1 VVGISSDVFMKYPAL
16 PPLILHCHVPKTAGV
31 SFTQVLH
38 ETFQP
43 FHLHHLHPDPAYVFT
58 PQILET
64 LLEIN
69 PLLKSLTSHHL
80 RIFPRRLQNHRPI
93 YITFL
98 REPVAALISLLKYAQ
113 REYNNWKPEAQRS
126 WPKDTPRRRLRDLA
140 QAYLDNMGERQQYSY
155 QTCYFCSS
163 LSMERAG
170 LKSGVEYGVDCPD
183 IASHILDQFFFVGIT
198 EEMPKSLELL
208 SASFKALGIELRKP
222 PSLHLN
228 RTRTREDLSWLN
240 LDDAVGRR
248 LLRCQPS
255 DEQLYRKFRE
265 RFFDIYSRYRKT
277 GVVDVPSDQG
287 PEDQPICEWAARRV
301 LQREKQG
308 QELGSASLESR

>member
-1 VVGISSDVFMKYPAL
+1 MKDSAL
-16 PPLILHCHVPKTAGV
+16 PPLMLHCHVPKTAGV

-43 FHLHHLHPDPAYVFT
+43 FHLHHLHSDPAYVFT
-58 PQILET
+58 PQILGT

-80 RIFPRRLQNHRPI
+80 RVFPRRLQNHRPI

-113 REYNNWKPEAQRS
+113 REYNNWKPEAQKW
-126 WPKDTPRRRLRDLA
+126 WPKDTPRRSLRDLA
-140 QAYLDNMGERQQYSY
+140 EAYLATMGECEQYSF

-163 LSMERAG
+163 ISMERAG
-170 LKSGVEYGVDCPD
+170 LKRKDDYGLDRPD
-183 IASHILDQFFFVGIT
+183 IASLILEQFFFVGIT

-228 RTRTREDLSWLN
+228 RTRSREDLSWLKPE
-240 LDDAVGRR
+240 DALGQRV
-248 LLRCQPS
+248 LQCQPS
-255 DEQLYRKFRE
+255 DQQLYWKFRE
-265 RFFDIYSRYRKT
+265 KFFDTYSRYRKT
-277 GVVDVPSDQG
+277 GIVDAAIDMG
-287 PEDQPICEWAARRV
+287 PEDQPICEWAARQI
-301 LQREKQG
+301 LQKEKQ
-308 QELGSASLESR
+308 SLSEKQLNRS